1 MFFSFPEKNRLL
13 IPHTVMDNIV
23 DGKREN
29 SIPLVLLRL
38 VPPGDSLKYKV
49 IRTTIRMTKTM
60 CLEE

>member
-13 IPHTVMDNIV
+13 IPHTLMDNIV

-29 SIPLVLLRL
+29 SIPLVLLRV
-38 VPPGDSLKYKV
+38 VPSGDSLKYK
-49 IRTTIRMTKTM
+49 ITRATIRATKTM

>member
-1 MFFSFPEKNRLL
+1 
-13 IPHTVMDNIV
+13 MDNIV

-29 SIPLVLLRL
+29 SIPLVLLRV
-38 VPPGDSLKYKV
+38 VPPHDSLKYKV